1 MSQLSHAAKNMEIC
15 QDAHATR
22 ADGNKRFPLAK
33 YRAVGLIWK
42 NYTIPDQYFYTGF
55 RLDEGFLLYNLSE
68 LLWLRC

>member
-42 NYTIPDQYFYTGF
+42 ITQSQISAFILVLG
-55 RLDEGFLLYNLSE
+55 
-68 LLWLRC
+68 